1 MIKFLGDY
9 WEKNAVNLSVM
20 VLTNTQAFQ
29 VLTLMEW
36 TQNYTEKLQKFG
48 IQDDEVRNGN
58 LALCNAYTSKI
69 SEKII
74 PTIANILEHEREA
87 AP

>member
-1 MIKFLGDY
+1 
-9 WEKNAVNLSVM
+9 
-20 VLTNTQAFQ
+20 
-29 VLTLMEW
+29 MEW

-87 AP
+87 APEVNVENGSLFTNAAHDIFKLFS

>member
-1 MIKFLGDY
+1 
-9 WEKNAVNLSVM
+9 
-20 VLTNTQAFQ
+20 
-29 VLTLMEW
+29 MEW